1 MQTTRPVRHATTWLT
16 HVFGGGLEQD
26 DRFVV
31 ERFESMASGEIRPLR
46 AAKPGGGDDRRK
58 ARTTVSRRAVQRLRP
73 KRYEIIIATG
83 VSRDA
88 GIQLYGDGAA
98 GIALRS
104 SWR

>member
-1 MQTTRPVRHATTWLT
+1 MQTSKPVRHATTWLT
-16 HVFGGGLEQD
+16 HVFGGGLDQD

-46 AAKPGGGDDRRK
+46 AAKAGGSDDRRK
-58 ARTTVSRRAVQRLRP
+58 PRTTVSRRTVQRLRP
-73 KRYEIIIATG
+73 TRYEIIIVTG